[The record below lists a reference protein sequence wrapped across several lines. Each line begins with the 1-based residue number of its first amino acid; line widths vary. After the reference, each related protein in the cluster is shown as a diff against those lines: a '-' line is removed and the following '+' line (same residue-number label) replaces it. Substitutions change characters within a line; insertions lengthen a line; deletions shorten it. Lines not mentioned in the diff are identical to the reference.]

1 MLPPNCSEHSRAA
14 EVATA
19 SLLLL
24 ECGLGTLGNAVALWT
39 FFFRLKV
46 WKPYAVYLL
55 NLVLADLL
63 LAGCLPFQAAFYLR
77 RKSWDLERTS
87 CPALL
92 FLRALCRGAGV
103 AFLTA
108 VTLDRY
114 LRVVHSRLR
123 VNALSLRAAWG
134 ISALVWLLM
143 AALNHQSALLSEADC
158 PSSEP
163 REESSFRRLWQEA
176 LFFVQFI
183 LPFGLILFCS
193 VGILRTLRKRLREP
207 DKQPK
212 LRRAQALVG
221 AVVVLFAL
229 CFLPCFV
236 ARVLLAA
243 ARACGFRSTAVHVAD
258 VTGSLTYLQGVL
270 NPVVYCFSSPAF
282 RHSYRKLFYTLTLL
296 SLLFFGTLHSNG
308 YIFTFL
314 LCLSLPFLSQLFV
327 RQIGRAHV

>member
-1 MLPPNCSEHSRAA
+1 MGLPRANPRG
-14 EVATA
+14 
-19 SLLLL
+19 SL
-24 ECGLGTLGNAVALWT
+24 
-39 FFFRLKV
+39 KS
-46 WKPYAVYLL
+46 PS
-55 NLVLADLL
+55 
-63 LAGCLPFQAAFYLR
+63 CLPFHAAFYLR

-87 CPALL
+87 CRALL

-243 ARACGFRSTAVHVAD
+243 A
-258 VTGSLTYLQGVL
+258 
-270 NPVVYCFSSPAF
+270 
-282 RHSYRKLFYTLTLL
+282 
-296 SLLFFGTLHSNG
+296 
-308 YIFTFL
+308 
-314 LCLSLPFLSQLFV
+314 
-327 RQIGRAHV
+327 

>member
-1 MLPPNCSEHSRAA
+1 MLQPNCSEHSRAA
-14 EVATA
+14 EVAAA

-63 LAGCLPFQAAFYLR
+63 LASCLPFHAAFYLG
-77 RKSWDLERTS
+77 RKSWGLGRAS
-87 CPALL
+87 CQALL
-92 FLRALCRGAGV
+92 FLRALCRGTGV

-143 AALNHQSALLSEADC
+143 ATLTHQSALLSDADC

-163 REESSFRRLWQEA
+163 QEESSFRRLWQEA

-193 VGILRTLRKRLREP
+193 AGILRTLRKRLREP
-207 DKQPK
+207 DRQPK

-221 AVVVLFAL
+221 AVGVLFAL

-243 ARACGFRSTAVHVAD
+243 SRGARACGLRSAAVHAAD

-282 RHSYRKLFYTLTLL
+282 RHSYRKLFYSLTL
-296 SLLFFGTLHSNG
+296 
-308 YIFTFL
+308 
-314 LCLSLPFLSQLFV
+314 
-327 RQIGRAHV
+327 RARRPHAEAPGWDLRDSDS